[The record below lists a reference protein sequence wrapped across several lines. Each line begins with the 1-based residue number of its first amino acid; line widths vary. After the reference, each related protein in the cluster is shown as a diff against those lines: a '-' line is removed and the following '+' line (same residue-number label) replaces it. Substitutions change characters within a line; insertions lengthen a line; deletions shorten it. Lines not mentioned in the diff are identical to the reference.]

1 MLNSQVSMT
10 TLSIFDQ
17 PAGSSS
23 RRASEMKVEPGL
35 SHSSRLTMSPDV
47 VPPTAMSAPRTTSSM
62 ESFGTTR
69 APSSFDHF
77 SANALRVSGRREVH
91 LISSNLYM
99 VLRQRRELVPIVPIP
114 TRPRIFG
121 FFGPTHLHAIAA

>member
-23 RRASEMKVEPGL
+23 RRASEMNVQPGL

-47 VPPTAMSAPRTTSSM
+47 VPPTAISEPRTTSSIV
-62 ESFGTTR
+62 SFGTTGM
-69 APSSFDHF
+69 PSSADHL
-77 SANALRVSGRREVH
+77 SAKALRVSSRLDVQR
-91 LISSNLYM
+91 ISENLYM
-99 VLRQRRELVPIVPIP
+99 VDRQRS
-114 TRPRIFG
+114 
-121 FFGPTHLHAIAA
+121 